1 MRKPI
6 ILLILIA
13 VVVIAAGCAEKSLT
27 SENSINSH
35 ESTGAAANS
44 PGGTVGAINS
54 PEGAAAATKET
65 QSNSINSQGNQGTG
79 TVVEVTQLEQI
90 NTALQK
96 GPVLLKIGAEW
107 CGPCQD
113 MKPILKDLA
122 TEYTGKATIMSIDVD
137 QSPKLIDYFGVGSVP
152 DSSEIVGTENN
163 RYVYMQEDGN
173 TTIDRFK
180 ARILGPQDK
189 EVFEKV
195 LDTSLQHEK
204 NNSK

>member
-1 MRKPI
+1 MRKYLLKLKDDNMKKFAVFL
-6 ILLILIA
+6 ILLISLLFTSGCTEKAQENSTNHQNIQNKSA
-13 VVVIAAGCAEKSLT
+13 VVE
-27 SENSINSH
+27 
-35 ESTGAAANS
+35 
-44 PGGTVGAINS
+44 
-54 PEGAAAATKET
+54 AT
-65 QSNSINSQGNQGTG
+65 QM
-79 TVVEVTQLEQI
+79 EQI
-90 NTALQK
+90 NTSLQN
-96 GPVLLKIGAEW
+96 GPVLLELGAEW
-107 CGPCQD
+107 CEDCQTL
-113 MKPILKDLA
+113 KPTFDRIA
-122 TEYTGKATIMSIDVD
+122 AEYESRVTVMRIDVD
-137 QSPKLIDYFGVGSVP
+137 KSPNLAEYFGVSSVP